1 MKNTISQKYVISY
14 ITKNYGEMRHCPKKL
29 VKALNKTAKGFNLNK
44 IDLFHYI
51 IERKNSIC
59 GATSYG
65 FDTAFGREIR
75 KTFEYNY

>member
-29 VKALNKTAKGFNLNK
+29 VSALNKTAKSFDLNK
-44 IDLFHYI
+44 VNLFHYI
-51 IERKNSIC
+51 IERKPTIS
-59 GATSYG
+59 GTQSYG